1 MKNLLKSTTSLTLC
15 MALIVPGTLPT
26 MALAQSGDAAVCGP
40 AGAQDVFPCAVEDGT
55 LIQNGE
61 GLAAFRAAQAAG
73 DLAAQ
78 AEAEAAATAAAAE
91 QQAAAEQAAAEQAA
105 AEAQAAAQ
113 AQADAAAADQ
123 AAAQAAAETAAAAA
137 AAQAAEQQA
146 AAAAQAEA
154 DAAQAAADQAE
165 QQAAAE
171 AAQAAELEN
180 ALKAEQDAAAAEAQA
195 AEQQATEQVTEQAA
209 EETAPVAEPAAEAP
223 APAPET
229 VQAVEAEPAQE
240 SADVAVEAQPE
251 AQAID
256 EEAEIAREAERQA
269 EREAER
275 AAAQKALEEETA
287 EVTTEQVT
295 TEDTRKSNE
304 DFATSA
310 TGTAAAPE
318 KDDGLSKLEKALLL
332 GLGAAVVGTVLRNGS
347 TVRSNSG
354 DRVVVEDESGQ
365 LRVLKD
371 DDALLRRPG
380 DEVRTEQF
388 SDGSTRQT
396 VEKPDGS
403 RIVTIR
409 GSDGTVLRRIRFD
422 ANGNET
428 VLFNDLAEE
437 RAIVVSEL
445 PRANFITQQAGSINE
460 RDLRAALI
468 AEQRAS
474 DGRSFSLRQIR
485 EVDQVRALAPPIELD
500 AARFASGSAAIEPE
514 QARNLVSVGN
524 TLRELI
530 ADDPRTVFLIEG
542 HTDAVGDATYNLALS
557 DRRAETIAL
566 ALTEYFDVPPENMI
580 TQGYGESALKV
591 QTELAE
597 QANRR
602 AVVRNITGLL
612 RAASR

>member
-15 MALIVPGTLPT
+15 VALIVPGALPT

-40 AGAQDVFPCAVEDGT
+40 AGEQDVFPCAVEDGT
-55 LIQNGE
+55 LIENGE

-78 AEAEAAATAAAAE
+78 AEAEAAAAAAAAE

-113 AQADAAAADQ
+113 AQADAAADQ
-123 AAAQAAAETAAAAA
+123 AAAQAAADEEAAAAA
-137 AAQAAEQQA
+137 EAAQAAEQEA

-154 DAAQAAADQAE
+154 DAAQATAEQAE

-180 ALKAEQDAAAAEAQA
+180 ALQAEQDAAAAEAQA
-195 AEQQATEQVTEQAA
+195 AEQQATEQAA
-209 EETAPVAEPAAEAP
+209 EEAAPVAEPAAETPAP

-229 VQAVEAEPAQE
+229 AEAVEAEPAQE

-251 AQAID
+251 AQVVD
-256 EEAEIAREAERQA
+256 EEAEIARQAERQA
-269 EREAER
+269 EREVER

-295 TEDTRKSNE
+295 TEDTRKSSE

-437 RAIVVSEL
+437 RAIIVSEL

-460 RDLRAALI
+460 RDLREALI

-612 RAASR
+612 RSASR